1 MAIICGTSQEGT
13 LSALFIET
21 RMKNLTHLEIHN
33 ASFEEKSLLS
43 RALLL
48 RSVQHLTL
56 RSFVGC
62 TVACLIRI
70 TKACPQLSVLKIYSD
85 LDDPGQ
91 ILPQPRSL
99 HKYPLVYLYLCYDPN
114 ASRFIDWYIREGT
127 FLANLT
133 ELSLI
138 FLGSNPYKA
147 ISAAETWF
155 NTPGAC
161 GDGLS
166 FRPVFAIIQVHFP
179 DLKAPIPLEE
189 VQFIVGWIT
198 NMMFELGK
206 VDAMAGAMV
215 MQ

>member
-147 ISAAETWF
+147 ISAAYFDSMRALLDHCKHTLEILRMDFYATKLEDGPNICMF
-155 NTPGAC
+155 YTPA
-161 GDGLS
+161 
-166 FRPVFAIIQVHFP
+166 RPTTFSCSYS
-179 DLKAPIPLEE
+179 
-189 VQFIVGWIT
+189 
-198 NMMFELGK
+198 
-206 VDAMAGAMV
+206 
-215 MQ
+215 